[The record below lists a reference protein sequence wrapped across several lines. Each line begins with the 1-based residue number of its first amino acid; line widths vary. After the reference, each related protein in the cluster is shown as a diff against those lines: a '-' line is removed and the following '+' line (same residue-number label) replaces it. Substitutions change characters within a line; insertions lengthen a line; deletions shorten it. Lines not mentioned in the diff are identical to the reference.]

1 MQLTQDFLSLK
12 HCIFILKEEG
22 LRHLSIVA
30 ILALMTAPV
39 FGQARNKGLIGSSM
53 DKADQ
58 GYYGMSGC
66 GLGSVLF
73 GESENRGGQ
82 ILAATTNGFYS
93 NHTFGMS
100 SGTSNCV
107 PEKSAKTAQIKKNVD
122 MFVAANREALAN
134 DIVKSNGETIVTISN
149 IMGCTDASYLGA
161 KLQSR
166 YEDIFNAKEDIAVS
180 DNMFNTVTSDRYLLE
195 NCKL

>member
-1 MQLTQDFLSLK
+1 M
-12 HCIFILKEEG
+12 
-22 LRHLSIVA
+22 
-30 ILALMTAPV
+30 ALLTAPA
-39 FGQARNKGLIGSSM
+39 FGQAKNKGLIGDSVEKSGT
-53 DKADQ
+53 

-82 ILAATTNGFYS
+82 ILAATTNGLYS

-107 PEKSAKTAQIKKNVD
+107 PEKSATTAQIKKNVD

-149 IMGCTDASYLGA
+149 IMGCKDSDYLGA

-166 YEDIFNAKEDIAVS
+166 YETIFDSKDDLKVS
-180 DNMFNTVTSDRYLLE
+180 DNMFETVTSDRYLVE